1 MSSSV
6 GDPMYAIQ
14 QIPGKGKGLVAT
26 RKIPIGTRILSE
38 EPIIR
43 FPEAAPDSQT
53 LEASIRRQVDL
64 LTPAQRQTFL
74 SMHNIHADDGVS
86 QELGIIRT
94 NALPFGDNE
103 PEGGIFLDACRINH
117 ACDNNAQKSWNE
129 NIKRHTIHALRD
141 IEKDEEITIYYIA
154 VVNNREARQE
164 ALRRKFAFTCSC
176 RLCSWPPDQS
186 QESDRRLDEILKL
199 DGLIGRDGLMGIFST
214 PLRILRY
221 VDQQI
226 CLYNKQGP
234 NDVGLP
240 RAYLDAAQIV
250 IANGDLARA
259 RIFTNRA
266 ATGWTILEG
275 DDSSNV
281 LQTRALSQDPSKH
294 QLYGM
299 STKWKTAVD
308 DIPGSL
314 DSTQFE
320 DWLWRREKPKQPGQP
335 ADFRN
340 RTTFPA
346 FTDLPSDRDVDPE
359 FYSSAS
365 TGNARSTGHGRPRRH
380 WLFLA
385 EIADFGTLLR
395 LQMDVKD
402 VDGATV
408 PLFFYTD
415 GRGSELA
422 PSQVRKGYTIAIL
435 YAQHHAFMFSEPGIR
450 HEEPTNL
457 KIFPLSLSEL
467 LELSDRV
474 QQFSTE
480 MNGTKTCHGCGNRA
494 ASLKKCARC
503 SLFWY
508 CNGACQSTGWN
519 ENGHKADCKLLKD
532 ADLKG
537 LFSLDWDKFER
548 RVEFPLVTGTV

>member
-1 MSSSV
+1 MEENVKMSSSAS
-6 GDPMYAIQ
+6 DPMYAIQ

-26 RKIPIGTRILSE
+26 RKIPMGTRILSE
-38 EPIIR
+38 KPIIR
-43 FPEAAPDSQT
+43 FPEAAPDSQK
-53 LEASIRRQVDL
+53 LEASIRRQVDV
-64 LTPAQRQTFL
+64 LTPAQRQSFL
-74 SMHNIHADDGVS
+74 SMHNLYADDGGS

-103 PEGGIFLDACRINH
+103 LEGAIFLDACRINH

-164 ALRRKFAFTCSC
+164 AFRRKFAFTCSC
-176 RLCSWPPDQS
+176 RLCSLPPDQS

-199 DGLIGRDGLMGIFST
+199 DGLIGRDGLMGILST

-240 RAYLDAAQIV
+240 RAYLDAAQIA

-259 RIFTNRA
+259 RIFTERA

-275 DDSSNV
+275 GDSSKV
-281 LQTRALSQDPSKH
+281 LQTRALSHDPSKH
-294 QLYGM
+294 HFYGM

-314 DSTQFE
+314 DSTQLE

-335 ADFRN
+335 ADLRN

-346 FTDLPSDRDVDPE
+346 FTDLPSERDVDAE
-359 FYSSAS
+359 FYSSAI
-365 TGNARSTGHGRPRRH
+365 TGNARSTGHGQPRWH

-385 EIADFGTLLR
+385 EIVDFATLVR

-450 HEEPTNL
+450 HEEPTKL
-457 KIFPLSLSEL
+457 K
-467 LELSDRV
+467 
-474 QQFSTE
+474 
-480 MNGTKTCHGCGNRA
+480 
-494 ASLKKCARC
+494 
-503 SLFWY
+503 
-508 CNGACQSTGWN
+508 STGWN
-519 ENGHKADCKLLKD
+519 KNGHKADCKLLKD

-537 LFSLDWDKFER
+537 LFSLDWDNFER